1 MAQFNLDYRPDKP
14 ERLVGYKKG
23 EAAQIVKHIADATCV
38 LITGASGTGKTTL
51 ALAAAKAITNP
62 ENIHQANAAAQTGID
77 DVRDLIKK
85 AGPRS
90 LSGKKRV
97 FIVDEVHA
105 LSKQAM
111 SALLIPLENPKP
123 NTIWILCTNEPER
136 LPVVLTRRA
145 IKFQTPD
152 WTEKRLKRLAVR
164 VSKAS
169 GKPVPKNLKQF
180 ANPSDMLTFM
190 QTGNTGSK
198 GAESQKRNVA
208 TATYLLNILL
218 GNGHDRRKVNYDFKY
233 STIMEISLAVRGTLG
248 AVLPYESPDPQMM
261 QMLRA
266 ADPKIVAR
274 LANGCATALRDDT
287 RPPMVLLDILV
298 GAVAAPYLFEKD

>member
-1 MAQFNLDYRPDKP
+1 MAQFNIQFRPSKP
-14 ERLVGYKKG
+14 ERLIGYAKG
-23 EAAQIVKHIADATCV
+23 EADAIVKHIADATCV
-38 LITGASGTGKTTL
+38 LITGATGTGKTTL
-51 ALAAAKAITNP
+51 ALAAANQITNP
-62 ENIHQANAAAQTGID
+62 ENIFQANAAAQTGID

-90 LSGKKRV
+90 LSGKKRI
-97 FIVDEVHA
+97 FIIDEVHS

-111 SALLIPLENPKP
+111 NALLIPLENPKP

-136 LPVVLTRRA
+136 LPAVVTRRA

-152 WTEKRLKRLAVR
+152 WTEKRLAKLAAR
-164 VSKAS
+164 VSKAT
-169 GKPVPKNLKQF
+169 GKPVPANLKVF

-190 QTGNTGSK
+190 QTGKAGQE
-198 GAESQKRNVA
+198 GATDQKKNVA

-218 GNGHDRRKVNYDFKY
+218 GNGHDRRKINYDFKY
-233 STIMEISLAVRGTLG
+233 STIMEISLAIRGVLG

-261 QMLRA
+261 KLISK

-274 LANGCATALRDDT
+274 IANGCAQALRDDT
-287 RPPMVLLDILV
+287 RPPMVLLDMIV
-298 GAVAAPYLFEKD
+298 GAVAAPYLFEEG